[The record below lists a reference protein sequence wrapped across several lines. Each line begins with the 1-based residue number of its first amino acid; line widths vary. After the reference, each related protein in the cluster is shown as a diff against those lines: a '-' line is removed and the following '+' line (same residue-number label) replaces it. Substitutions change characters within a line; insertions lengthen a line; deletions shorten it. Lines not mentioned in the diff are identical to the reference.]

1 MKQCLERSMKFL
13 KIIGES
19 VDDMKFVIK
28 MFLGAI
34 LLIYLMQLKI
44 DGRTIESRAYQLLA
58 KSKVTSFLNTI
69 ALGLV
74 EIGTELKDYVQSEVQ
89 KQEKNLKQ

>member
-1 MKQCLERSMKFL
+1 MKFL

-58 KSKVTSFLNTI
+58 KSKVTSFLNTV